1 MIRKHKNILIALTIG
16 VFCTLSQTAAFA
28 EGETLLKVGLQYGKV
43 SEGGTTL
50 SSDSGFQ
57 FGVLSEGLFT
67 KMIDFS
73 GSQTLVVMKNGTSTN
88 ETAITSPETTE
99 TAQLKGKYHIQIG
112 NVLPTYETV
121 LPVFERIKTTVPDA
135 YLAYDDGWRVYKGA
149 YFTEA
154 EFQSN
159 YNMALSQLAPYNVE
173 KAPFNYFAFMVVES
187 GSVKLLYDASEM
199 DFVFAPTTDTGK
211 IAFNKYK
218 YRGFV
223 GLKRFSASDPTVIN
237 YIDVEKYLYGVLP
250 YEISPKWPIEA
261 QKAQAVAA
269 RNYALTN
276 LGKHKKYGFDVC
288 NTIDCQ
294 VYVGANVETLLSNSA
309 VDLTSGIYLKYN
321 GKLAQTVF
329 HSNSGGRTE
338 NAENIWSTA
347 FPYLVGVEDPYSIG
361 NPNDTWT
368 VSYTPEQISQKLI
381 AKGYNIGSVINI
393 AVDSYSVNGRSLKTT
408 IYGTNGNV
416 SFEKDKIRG
425 FFGDANF
432 KTNYFT
438 IQSPGGSGVTAL
450 TGAGASKIT
459 NGTSS
464 LLTASGSSTAS
475 VNGLKATNG
484 ISTSTLQMT
493 SSDAYVFNGKGW
505 GHGVGMS
512 QWGAKSMADK
522 GFTYEEIL
530 KFYYKG
536 TVLENIK

>member
-1 MIRKHKNILIALTIG
+1 MIKKHKRLATLITIG
-16 VFCTLSQTAAFA
+16 LFWTLAQTTAFA
-28 EGETLLKVGLQYGKV
+28 EEDTLLKVGLQYGKV
-43 SEGGTTL
+43 SEGGATL

-57 FGVLSEGLFT
+57 FGFLTETLFT
-67 KMIDFS
+67 NMIDFS
-73 GSQTLVVMKNGTSTN
+73 GTKSIVIMKNGTATN
-88 ETAITSPETTE
+88 ETAITSPNTTE

-112 NVLPTYETV
+112 NTLPTYEAV
-121 LPVFERIKTTVPDA
+121 LPVFERIKATVPDV

-159 YNMALSQLAPYNVE
+159 YSAAMSQLAPYNVD
-173 KAPFNYFAFMVVES
+173 KAPFNYFAFMVVDN
-187 GSVKLLYDASEM
+187 GVVKLLYDASEM
-199 DFVFAPTTDTGK
+199 DFVFAPVADTGV

-218 YRGFV
+218 YRGYI
-223 GLKRFSASDPTVIN
+223 GLKRFTASDPTVIN
-237 YIDVEKYLYGVLP
+237 YINSEQYLYGVLP

-276 LGKHKKYGFDVC
+276 IGKHKKYGFDVC

-294 VYVGANVETLLSNSA
+294 VYVGSNVETPLSNSA
-309 VDLTSGIYLKYN
+309 VDLTKGIYLKYN

-347 FPYLVGVEDPYSIG
+347 FPYLVGVDDPYSIG

-381 AKGYNIGSVINI
+381 AKGYNIGTVINI
-393 AVDSYSVNGRSLKTT
+393 AVDTYSVNGRSMKTT

-425 FFGDANF
+425 FFGDSNF

-438 IQSPGGSGVTAL
+438 IQSPGGSGISVL
-450 TGAGASKIT
+450 TSSGTSKITSNTANLLSSTGNSTASINGLIAT
-459 NGTSS
+459 NGTS
-464 LLTASGSSTAS
+464 
-475 VNGLKATNG
+475 TNN
-484 ISTSTLQMT
+484 LQMT
-493 SSDAYVFNGKGW
+493 NSSSYVFNGKGW

-512 QWGAKSMADK
+512 QWGAKTMADK

-536 TVLENIK
+536 TVLETIR